1 MKNSYA
7 AYYKSKAYSQKY
19 MQIFVC
25 KCNVVIVMRH
35 QQPIVTNKL
44 QVLEFS
50 TWILGKQ
57 TDFDG
62 MNVIQSYKY
71 HRSLQLNTDIQQT

>member
-1 MKNSYA
+1 MYVTVCMFELLNNTYNKYIIMKNSYA

-50 TWILGKQ
+50 T
-57 TDFDG
+57 
-62 MNVIQSYKY
+62 
-71 HRSLQLNTDIQQT
+71 